1 VRRCAPILANHLA
14 GKSDDEAR
22 AIIARMGWRASVVA
36 PPLRVLVCGGRD
48 YGDHEALFAAL
59 DAIHASIPIEVIIH
73 GGAPGAD
80 YLASFWAAARA
91 VNERRFPAD
100 WKRPDLLLYL
110 DSEGWSRQR
119 IAAELNLSSGA
130 VYAALKRARAN
141 AETRA

>member
-1 VRRCAPILANHLA
+1 MRGRATSVENRAAVRRCLAEYGLTRRETADRLGLSFSTVARYGVGLA
-14 GKSDDEAR
+14 R
-22 AIIARMGWRASVVA
+22 
-36 PPLRVLVCGGRD
+36 
-48 YGDHEALFAAL
+48 
-59 DAIHASIPIEVIIH
+59 
-73 GGAPGAD
+73 PGN
-80 YLASFWAAARA
+80 R
-91 VNERRFPAD
+91 